1 MTELKPTG
9 EVSAS
14 EARLLVELRELYVER
29 GEPSYRDLARD
40 TGRAPSTI
48 SSVLSAGRVTSLP
61 IVRDIVRALGGDVE
75 RFERLFELI
84 RSERHGLESRA
95 DELSAEL
102 GLPASHQVQQTTM
115 TTVNSEGGTV
125 YIQSGG
131 PPPFN
136 PLSVF
141 APAELVTTYESACLA
156 HASGAHMA
164 AMSLTRT
171 LIEAVSARERGYHH
185 PSPLDGV
192 EFLRERGVIPPRLA
206 EKGREVWG
214 KTSEVVHGLRAPRPD
229 DSAAALAFALALLSC
244 VYLEGRR

>member
-1 MTELKPTG
+1 MTELRPSG
-9 EVSAS
+9 EPSAS
-14 EARLLVELRELYVER
+14 EARLLVELRKLYVER

-61 IVRDIVRALGGDVE
+61 IVLDVVRALGGDVE
-75 RFERLFELI
+75 RFERLFQLI
-84 RSERHGLESRA
+84 RSERQGLEDRA

-102 GLPASHQVQQTTM
+102 GLPASQHVQHTS
-115 TTVNSEGGTV
+115 TTVHSTGGTV

-131 PPPFN
+131 PLPFS

-171 LIEAVSARERGYHH
+171 LIEAVGARERGRHS
-185 PSPLDGV
+185 PTPLDGV
-192 EFLRERGVIPPRLA
+192 DFLREQGVISARLA
-206 EKGREVWG
+206 EKGYEVWA
-214 KTSEVVHGLRAPRPD
+214 KTSEVVRGLRAPRPD

-244 VYLEGRR
+244 AYLDGRR